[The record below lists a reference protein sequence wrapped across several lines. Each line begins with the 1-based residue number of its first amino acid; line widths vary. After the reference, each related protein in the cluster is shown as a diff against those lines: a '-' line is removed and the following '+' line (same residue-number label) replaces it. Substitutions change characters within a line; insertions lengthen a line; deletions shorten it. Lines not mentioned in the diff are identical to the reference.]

1 MRKASVWLAVA
12 VVAAALVTPL
22 ALLNNACKTSVHA
35 WCIPDTEFRHQTIRH
50 AEANRLG
57 PI

>member
-1 MRKASVWLAVA
+1 MRAASIWIAFVAIAAV
-12 VVAAALVTPL
+12 TGGTL

-50 AEANRLG
+50 AEAIRLG

>member
-1 MRKASVWLAVA
+1 MRKASVWLAV
-12 VVAAALVTPL
+12 VVVTAALVAPL
-22 ALLNNACKTSVHA
+22 ALLNNACKTGVHA
-35 WCIPDTEFRHQTIRH
+35 WCAPDAGFRHQTIPH

>member
-35 WCIPDTEFRHQTIRH
+35 WCIPDNEFRHQTIPH
-50 AEANRLG
+50 A
-57 PI
+57 